1 MNSCEDYQ
9 NVPHR
14 HVMSKHCW
22 KNGANRLSLGS
33 GARNLIKAS
42 IKQKLNHTYH
52 IQQYIC
58 II

>member
-22 KNGANRLSLGS
+22 KNGANRLSQGRAATDL
-33 GARNLIKAS
+33 RFVKDTV
-42 IKQKLNHTYH
+42 K
-52 IQQYIC
+52 
-58 II
+58 